1 MTICKVLSTLPIDEN
16 TAIVVEGSR
25 ELFRNG
31 IGILDESGKPYE
43 VLSVGMDDS
52 ADATIESIDKSSLLV
67 RGTFS
72 SSRIYV

>member
-1 MTICKVLSTLPIDEN
+1 MTICRVLSMLPIDDN

-43 VLSVGMDDS
+43 VLSVGMDDNI
-52 ADATIESIDKSSLLV
+52 DAKSESFDKSSLLV
-67 RGTFS
+67 SGTFS